1 MDTTDIG
8 RDARHGETLHAAT
21 FIPSGE
27 RSHPPVTM
35 PAAPRGSRKIT
46 TRSRFSARGYVVA
59 HLPAHPDRQQRV
71 GYESNLERS
80 FVLLTLSQPDVADL
94 VEQPFTVIYTDG
106 FGRPRRYTF
115 DYLVVRANGRR
126 TAVEVKTA
134 ERANTARVR
143 DKLSAVAAQLPPKLA
158 DEFRLFTNADFEPW
172 MTVNAAQLLHCRRKP
187 DHAADEALASTISG
201 LNGQITIAE
210 LVDLTGIGARGF
222 RAIIRAIYANRL
234 RPITPGIHGPK
245 TLVTPEVLS

>member
-8 RDARHGETLHAAT
+8 RDARHDEALPSGT
-21 FIPSGE
+21 FISSGQS
-27 RSHPPVTM
+27 SHPPVVM

-59 HLPAHPDRQQRV
+59 HLPARPDQQQRV

-115 DYLVVRANGRR
+115 DYLVIRANGRR

-143 DKLSAVAAQLPPKLA
+143 DKLSAVAAQLPSQLA
-158 DEFRLFTNADFEPW
+158 DEIRLFTDADFEPW
-172 MTVNAAQLLHCRRKP
+172 MAVNAAQLLHCRRKP
-187 DHAADEALASTISG
+187 DHAADEVLASTISG
-201 LNGQITIAE
+201 LNGQITIAD
-210 LVDLTGIGARGF
+210 LVDLTGIGARGY
-222 RAIIRAIYANRL
+222 RAVIRAIYVNRL
-234 RPITPGIHGPK
+234 NPITPGIHGPK
-245 TLVTPEVLS
+245 SIVTPGVLS